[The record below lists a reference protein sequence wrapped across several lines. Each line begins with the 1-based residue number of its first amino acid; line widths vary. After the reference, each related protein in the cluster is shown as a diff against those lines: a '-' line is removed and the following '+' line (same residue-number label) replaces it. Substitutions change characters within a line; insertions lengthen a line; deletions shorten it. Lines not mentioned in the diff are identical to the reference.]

1 MCATNGLMEYIC
13 LAVEWTDVDAPRF
26 PLLVELDGFLL
37 NGQCT
42 HMQLALW
49 IRKARASLV
58 RQAISPACVAVALCD
73 CGHTD
78 NSHACNVSR

>member
-1 MCATNGLMEYIC
+1 MEYIC
-13 LAVEWTDVDAPRF
+13 LAVDRMDVDAPRF

-37 NGQCT
+37 NGHDGQCT

-58 RQAISPACVAVALCD
+58 RQAISSVCG

>member
-13 LAVEWTDVDAPRF
+13 LAVEWTWM
-26 PLLVELDGFLL
+26 LLDFLVVELDEFLL
-37 NGQCT
+37 NGHDGQCT

-49 IRKARASLV
+49 IRKASRASLV
-58 RQAISPACVAVALCD
+58 RQAISSVCG